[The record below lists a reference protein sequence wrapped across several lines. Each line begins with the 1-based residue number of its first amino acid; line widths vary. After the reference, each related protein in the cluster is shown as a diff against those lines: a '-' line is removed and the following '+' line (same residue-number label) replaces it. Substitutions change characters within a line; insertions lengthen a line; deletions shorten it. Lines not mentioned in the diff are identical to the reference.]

1 MPLGAAADCGGNA
14 TRGLCLCRSYCGGVL
29 NLDIDNVKYGR
40 TDVKLCVGLDT
51 SYRRIVI
58 SVNPHPHPHP
68 HPHPLE
74 SPELEEITRG
84 TASLEEIIQIDR
96 SNAAT

>member
-14 TRGLCLCRSYCGGVL
+14 TRGLCLCRSYCDGVL
-29 NLDIDNVKYGR
+29 NLAIDNVKYGR

-58 SVNPHPHPHP
+58 SVNPHC
-68 HPHPLE
+68 
-74 SPELEEITRG
+74 
-84 TASLEEIIQIDR
+84 SLLTLTTYYYHYYTDQGEAGSALGPAEQAVVHLPSD
-96 SNAAT
+96 